1 MGFGDVF
8 WLLVE
13 RLAGDLHIFI
23 SDRGVAKCVT
33 EIAEDK
39 NKKVM
44 EGTNYLFVSR
54 ENGPINYNIF
64 PGVISRTPVKNGV
77 RAEGEGLGGEGRLR
91 HDCRG
96 DGRVVATVVRSDT
109 MGERTCALVQ
119 RCLWQA
125 YAYRL
130 QL

>member
-13 RLAGDLHIFI
+13 RLAADLHIFI

-44 EGTNYLFVSR
+44 EGTDFTFLFR
-54 ENGPINYNIF
+54 GNID
-64 PGVISRTPVKNGV
+64 P
-77 RAEGEGLGGEGRLR
+77 
-91 HDCRG
+91 
-96 DGRVVATVVRSDT
+96 
-109 MGERTCALVQ
+109 
-119 RCLWQA
+119 
-125 YAYRL
+125 
-130 QL
+130 